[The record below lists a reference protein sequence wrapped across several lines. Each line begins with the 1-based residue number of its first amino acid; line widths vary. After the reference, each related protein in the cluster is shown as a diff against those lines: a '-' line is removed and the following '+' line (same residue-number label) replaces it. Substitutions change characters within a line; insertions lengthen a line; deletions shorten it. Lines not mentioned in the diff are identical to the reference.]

1 MSQAGK
7 LFGALT
13 ILLLISFLLP
23 LSLPL
28 TFFASTLPR
37 PSLPI
42 DVFVIFWGY
51 RWFDIIFL
59 AIVIFAAI
67 IGISSLFR
75 EEKAGIPIEEVITEG
90 YVEEIEEEE

>member
-23 LSLPL
+23 LFLPL
-28 TFFASTLPR
+28 TFFAWRLPN

-67 IGISSLFR
+67 IGVSSMFR
-75 EEKAGIPIEEVITEG
+75 AEKAEVPIEEMVTEG